1 MLKYE
6 HVNVA
11 VSRTN
16 ILNDINITFPKGQIT
31 TIIGP
36 NGCGKTTLLQCLNG
50 CSKVTA
56 GTITVDNE
64 NILSLPLKERAKRI
78 AFLPQIR
85 TVIPVLPVRTL
96 VEHGRFP
103 YLGFT
108 RRKTDKDNE
117 IVNNSMEFTNVMP
130 YSEDNTDTLSGG
142 IRQRVFFSMILAQ
155 DSRIIIMD
163 EPVTYLDL
171 EGKRTFFSMVNKLK
185 KSDKQHCIRVSKD
198 AVILSKDKGLNA
210 KRVAK
215 VALLHDIGKAE
226 YRINIVEKS
235 ILVILNKLSKG
246 NLKRFDNIKSVDAY
260 YNHAEKGA
268 NVLKQFNIYDK
279 EFLDTVRYHHNKNV
293 VGSKLLEVIRESDDR
308 N

>member
-142 IRQRVFFSMILAQ
+142 IRQRLFFSMILAQ

-185 KSDKQHCIRVSKD
+185 KSGKTI
-198 AVILSKDKGLNA
+198 IL
-210 KRVAK
+210 V
-215 VALLHDIGKAE
+215 LHDLSDAI
-226 YRINIVEKS
+226 RISDN
-235 ILVILNKLSKG
+235 LVIMNDRKIAISDTPA
-246 NLKRFDNIKSVDAY
+246 NCLKTHIIEDVFHTTYK
-260 YNHAEKGA
+260 K
-268 NVLKQFNIYDK
+268 F
-279 EFLDTVRYHHNKNV
+279 
-293 VGSKLLEVIRESDDR
+293 SDDEGDYYIFM
-308 N
+308 

>member
-64 NILSLPLKERAKRI
+64 NIRSLPL
-78 AFLPQIR
+78 
-85 TVIPVLPVRTL
+85 
-96 VEHGRFP
+96 
-103 YLGFT
+103 
-108 RRKTDKDNE
+108 NE

-185 KSDKQHCIRVSKD
+185 KSGKTI
-198 AVILSKDKGLNA
+198 IL
-210 KRVAK
+210 V
-215 VALLHDIGKAE
+215 LHDLSDAI
-226 YRINIVEKS
+226 RISDN
-235 ILVILNKLSKG
+235 LVIMNDRKIAISDTPA
-246 NLKRFDNIKSVDAY
+246 NCLKTHIIEDVFHTTYK
-260 YNHAEKGA
+260 K
-268 NVLKQFNIYDK
+268 F
-279 EFLDTVRYHHNKNV
+279 
-293 VGSKLLEVIRESDDR
+293 SDDEGDYYIFM
-308 N
+308 